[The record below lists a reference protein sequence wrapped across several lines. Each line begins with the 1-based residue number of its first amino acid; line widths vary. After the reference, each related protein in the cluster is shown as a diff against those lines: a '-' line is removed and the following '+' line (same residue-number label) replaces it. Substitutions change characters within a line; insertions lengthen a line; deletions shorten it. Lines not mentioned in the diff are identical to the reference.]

1 MSKKKTVIAACVIL
15 VAVIA
20 AVVIGFISWNKA
32 GYSLYEEQIDY
43 IELYEDG
50 KVVGHVENV
59 HDFITIYSNSINV
72 RRIKYIPDETPDKF
86 VRVELEDGSMITITE
101 SKDIIGREGKIFKA
115 DIDFDAIW
123 KLGC

>member
-59 HDFITIYSNSINV
+59 HDFVTIYSNSINV

>member
-1 MSKKKTVIAACVIL
+1 MSKKKIVITAFVIL
-15 VAVIA
+15 VAVIE

-32 GYSLYEEQIDY
+32 GYSLYDEEIDY

-50 KVVGHVENV
+50 NVVGRVENV

-72 RRIKYIPDETPDKF
+72 RRIKYIPDESPDKF
-86 VRVELEDGSMITITE
+86 VRVELENGSMITITE

-123 KLGC
+123 NLGC

>member
-1 MSKKKTVIAACVIL
+1 MSKKKTVITACVIL
-15 VAVIA
+15 VAVIVA
-20 AVVIGFISWNKA
+20 AVIGFISWNKA
-32 GYSLYEEQIDY
+32 GYSLYEEEIDY

-50 KVVGHVENV
+50 NVVGRVENV

-72 RRIKYIPDETPDKF
+72 RRIKYIPDESPDKF
-86 VRVELEDGSMITITE
+86 VRVELENGSMITITE

>member
-1 MSKKKTVIAACVIL
+1 MNKKKNVITACVIL

-20 AVVIGFISWNKA
+20 AAVIGFISWNKA

-50 KVVGHVENV
+50 NVVGHVENV

>member
-1 MSKKKTVIAACVIL
+1 MSKKKTVITACVIL

-32 GYSLYEEQIDY
+32 GYSLYEEEIDY

-50 KVVGHVENV
+50 NVVGRVENV

-86 VRVELEDGSMITITE
+86 VRVELENGSMITITE

>member
-1 MSKKKTVIAACVIL
+1 MSKKKTVITACVIL
-15 VAVIA
+15 VAVIV
-20 AVVIGFISWNKA
+20 AVVIGFILWNKA

-59 HDFITIYSNSINV
+59 HDFITIYHNSINV
-72 RRIKYIPDETPDKF
+72 RRSKYIPDETPDKF